1 MWLRH
6 ICVDNQEDW
15 RHWYHQEVDCN
26 YNLLR
31 IQNNVKGCLKRNSRL
46 VRNYSRKMI
55 VIFLELQNDNKIC
68 VYLPILIWHKNFFR
82 CLQDAMAIGTV
93 VFDPATIQFLP
104 LPCKIFGAGNFNKLF
119 STGIKC
125 PKHVIAIIILLNGK
139 LSNILY

>member
-31 IQNNVKGCLKRNSRL
+31 IQNNVKGCLKRKTTL
-46 VRNYSRKMI
+46 VRHDSRNMI
-55 VIFLELQNDNKIC
+55 VLLFAFQHGNKIC

-82 CLQDAMAIGTV
+82 CLQDALAIGTV

-104 LPCKIFGAGNFNKLF
+104 RPCKIFGVGNFNKLF
-119 STGIKC
+119 STGINR
-125 PKHVIAIIILLNGK
+125 PKYMISIMILLHRD
-139 LSNILY
+139 